1 MIKVKSI
8 EKNNARGGY
17 NVGDA
22 TSQAATTEQQQYQMV
37 INSRSSKYHIYTFI
51 VPIRYRDT
59 SKVDHQVGNRS
70 STSNGQINTDV
81 VVTVETT
88 MSRQSKIA
96 N

>member
-22 TSQAATTEQQQYQMV
+22 TSQAATNEQQQYQMV
-37 INSRSSKYHIYTFI
+37 INNRSFKYHIYTFI
-51 VPIRYRDT
+51 VQVHYRDT

-88 MSRQSKIA
+88 TSRQSKIA
-96 N
+96 S